1 MKVQGMLG
9 ALVSSALFFA
19 GGAAAQNV
27 DPNSVVMA
35 PGGTTSYHVE
45 NAGSPAERIVE
56 CTNMCAQKRVVLA
69 GRSGQKPEDN
79 LFGFSNLRLSP
90 DASTLYF
97 ETEAWATSG
106 AIHAV
111 NLKTGAVR
119 YVTSGSLACVVG
131 NGQFQGDVMAAQHRY
146 FVQGGSYDPLYL
158 FTPQGKE
165 VGIVA
170 VDSGDAPKLC
180 GAMSG
185 GGSAQAESRHKWLG
199 GGCTSVADCAK

>member
-1 MKVQGMLG
+1 MKVQGILLT
-9 ALVSSALFFA
+9 LVLSTPFLA
-19 GGAAAQNV
+19 GWADAQNI
-27 DPNSVVMA
+27 DPNSVVTA
-35 PGGTTSYHVE
+35 LGGTTSYHVE
-45 NAGSPAERIVE
+45 NADSPAERIVE
-56 CTNMCAQKRVVLA
+56 CTNMCAQRRVVVA

-79 LFGFSNLRLSP
+79 LFGFHNLRLSP

-97 ETEAWATSG
+97 ETEAWATSN

-131 NGQFQGDVMAAQHRY
+131 NGEYQGDVMAAQHRY

-170 VDSGDAPKLC
+170 LDSGDAPKLC

-185 GGSAQAESRHKWLG
+185 GGNAQAESRHKRFG